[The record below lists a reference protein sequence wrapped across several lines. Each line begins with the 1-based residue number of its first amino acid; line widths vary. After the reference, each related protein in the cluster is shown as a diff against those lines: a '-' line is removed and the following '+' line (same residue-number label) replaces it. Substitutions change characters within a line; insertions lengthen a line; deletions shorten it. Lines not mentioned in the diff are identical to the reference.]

1 MGVVLAQ
8 KEIVHHP
15 LRATFVAVELQEVVI
30 VMLGNWTI
38 SIKSLFAAARGQAL
52 VQALQPVFCAASERM
67 EF

>member
-1 MGVVLAQ
+1 
-8 KEIVHHP
+8 
-15 LRATFVAVELQEVVI
+15 
-30 VMLGNWTI
+30 MLGNWTI